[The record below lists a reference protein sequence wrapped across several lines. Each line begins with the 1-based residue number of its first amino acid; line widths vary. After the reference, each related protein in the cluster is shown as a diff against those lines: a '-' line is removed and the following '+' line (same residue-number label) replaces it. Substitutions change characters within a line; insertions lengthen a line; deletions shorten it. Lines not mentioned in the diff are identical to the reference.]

1 MPKYAKQAQKRQPQA
16 AGRRIVQVTKTLG
29 KWAVQGAA
37 SGAVREV
44 IRYALDLWT
53 QL

>member
-1 MPKYAKQAQKRQPQA
+1 MTKYAKQEQKRQPR
-16 AGRRIVQVTKTLG
+16 AGRRIIRVTKTLG
-29 KWAVQGAA
+29 KWAVQGAT